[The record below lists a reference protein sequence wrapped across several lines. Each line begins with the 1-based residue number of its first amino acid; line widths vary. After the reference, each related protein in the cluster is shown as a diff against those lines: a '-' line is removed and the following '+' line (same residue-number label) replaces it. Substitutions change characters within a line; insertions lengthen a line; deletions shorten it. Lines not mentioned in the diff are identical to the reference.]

1 MWYNSILTINFLLTQ
16 SEKGENMHF
25 TLSALPTPVF
35 SLQSLAVAGFRILMA
50 LIVGGII
57 GLERGRQGRAAG
69 MRTHILVCLGAT
81 LTSMTGVYAFEILNF
96 GNDPLRIAAQVI
108 SGIGFLGVGT
118 ILIKG
123 RFQITGLTTAAG
135 IWCAA
140 TIGIALGIGYYEGAI
155 ATFLASVVAVTL
167 LHRFE
172 YSVTRRH
179 TRFGMYV
186 EITSAEH
193 IRSTIEYLHKNY
205 RSTDVQVT
213 PPRSGTTGYV
223 GIEVNIHP
231 GKKTSLTP
239 NKVAEDLEKL
249 DNVVFSLESI

>member
-1 MWYNSILTINFLLTQ
+1 MGFLLEVKPFF
-16 SEKGENMHF
+16 SGEIV
-25 TLSALPTPVF
+25 AK
-35 SLQSLAVAGFRILMA
+35 AVFRIVVA

-57 GLERGRQGRAAG
+57 GMERGRQGRAAG

-81 LTSMTGVYAFEILNF
+81 LTSMTGMYAYQILGVN
-96 GNDPLRIAAQVI
+96 NDPLRIAAQVI

-155 ATFLASVVAVTL
+155 ATFLASVIAVTVL
-167 LHRFE
+167 ARIE
-172 YSVTRRH
+172 YRLTRKH

-186 EITSAEH
+186 EITSADKIKEIREH
-193 IRSTIEYLHKNY
+193 LINTYQV
-205 RSTDVQVT
+205 TDVQVT
-213 PPRSGTTGYV
+213 PPRSGTVGYV
-223 GIEVNIHP
+223 GIEVNVHP
-231 GKKTSLTP
+231 SKKNPWTP
-239 NKVAEDLEKL
+239 SAVAKELEEHK
-249 DNVVFSLESI
+249 DIVFALESI

>member
-1 MWYNSILTINFLLTQ
+1 MY
-16 SEKGENMHF
+16 F
-25 TLSALPTPVF
+25 TLSILQDNWF
-35 SLQSLAVAGFRILMA
+35 SLSELGESAFRILMA

-81 LTSMTGVYAFEILNF
+81 LTSMTGVYAYEILGF

-140 TIGIALGIGYYEGAI
+140 TIGIALGIGYYEGALV
-155 ATFLASVVAVTL
+155 TFLAAVTAVTIM
-167 LHRFE
+167 HRLD
-172 YSVTRRH
+172 YRMTRRH
-179 TRFGMYV
+179 SRFGIYV
-186 EITSAEH
+186 EIVSAEKV
-193 IRSTIEYLHKNY
+193 RETVNY
-205 RSTDVQVT
+205 MSEKYRITDVQIT
-213 PPRSGTTGYV
+213 PPRSGTDKYV
-223 GIEVNIHP
+223 GIEANVHP
-231 GKKTSLTP
+231 SGNTYPTP
-239 NKVAEDLEKL
+239 KEVSADIEQLE
-249 DNVVFSLESI
+249 NVVFALESI

>member
-1 MWYNSILTINFLLTQ
+1 MGFLL
-16 SEKGENMHF
+16 EV
-25 TLSALPTPVF
+25 TPFMSWEIVGK
-35 SLQSLAVAGFRILMA
+35 AVFRIFLA
-50 LIVGGII
+50 LLVGGII
-57 GLERGRQGRAAG
+57 GMERGRQGRAAG

-81 LTSMTGVYAFEILNF
+81 LTSMTGMYAYQVLGVN
-96 GNDPLRIAAQVI
+96 NDPLRIAAQVI

-155 ATFLASVVAVTL
+155 ATFLASVVAVTVL
-167 LHRFE
+167 ARIE
-172 YSVTRRH
+172 YRLTRRH

-186 EITSAEH
+186 EVSSAEKVKSVREH
-193 IRSTIEYLHKNY
+193 LIDKYNV
-205 RSTDVQVT
+205 TDIQIT

-223 GIEVNIHP
+223 GIEVNVHP
-231 GKKTSLTP
+231 SKKHPWTP
-239 NKVAEDLEKL
+239 HSVAEELEEHK
-249 DNVVFSLESI
+249 DIIFALESI

>member
-1 MWYNSILTINFLLTQ
+1 MNFI
-16 SEKGENMHF
+16 
-25 TLSALPTPVF
+25 LSASGYEWF
-35 SLQSLAVAGFRILMA
+35 SLSSFGVAAFRIFMA

-81 LTSMTGVYAFEILNF
+81 LTSMTGVYAYEILEF

-140 TIGIALGIGYYEGAI
+140 TIGIALGIGYYEGALV
-155 ATFLASVVAVTL
+155 TFLAAVTAVTVM
-167 LHRFE
+167 HRLD
-172 YSVTRRH
+172 YRITRRH
-179 TRFGMYV
+179 SRFGIYV
-186 EITSAEH
+186 EIISAECV
-193 IRSTIEYLHKNY
+193 RKTVEYMNEKY
-205 RSTDVQVT
+205 RITDVQIT
-213 PPRSGTTGYV
+213 PPRSGTTTYV
-223 GIEVNIHP
+223 GIEANIHP
-231 GKKTSLTP
+231 TANFYPTP
-239 NKVAEDLEKL
+239 TEVAADLEQL
-249 DNVVFSLESI
+249 EDVVFALESI

>member
-1 MWYNSILTINFLLTQ
+1 MNFLL
-16 SEKGENMHF
+16 
-25 TLSALPTPVF
+25 
-35 SLQSLAVAGFRILMA
+35 SLAVPAFSFKSLGIAAFRIFLA

-57 GLERGRQGRAAG
+57 GMERGRQGRAAG

-81 LTSMTGVYAFEILNF
+81 LTSMTGMYAYEIL
-96 GNDPLRIAAQVI
+96 GVANDPLRIAAQVI

-140 TIGIALGIGYYEGAI
+140 TIGIALGIGFYEGAI
-155 ATFLASVVAVTL
+155 VTFLASVTAVTMM
-167 LHRFE
+167 HRFE
-172 YSVTRRH
+172 YNITRRH

-186 EITSAEH
+186 EITSTEKV
-193 IRSTIEYLHKNY
+193 RDTIDYLTENY

-213 PPRSGTTGYV
+213 PPRSGTVGYV

-231 GKKTSLTP
+231 SSKNPFTP
-239 NKVAEDLEKL
+239 KSVATDLEKL
-249 DNVVFSLESI
+249 EDVAFALESI

>member
-1 MWYNSILTINFLLTQ
+1 MY
-16 SEKGENMHF
+16 F
-25 TLSALPTPVF
+25 TLSILQDNWF
-35 SLQSLAVAGFRILMA
+35 SLSELGESAFRILMA

-81 LTSMTGVYAFEILNF
+81 LTSMTGVYAYEILGF

-140 TIGIALGIGYYEGAI
+140 TIGIALGSGYYEGALV
-155 ATFLASVVAVTL
+155 TFLAAVTAVTIMHKL
-167 LHRFE
+167 DYRI
-172 YSVTRRH
+172 TRRH
-179 TRFGMYV
+179 SRFGIYI
-186 EITSAEH
+186 EITSAEKVRETVQY
-193 IRSTIEYLHKNY
+193 ISEKY
-205 RSTDVQVT
+205 RITDVQIT
-213 PPRSGTTGYV
+213 PPRSGTEKYV
-223 GIEVNIHP
+223 GIEANVHP
-231 GKKTSLTP
+231 SGNTYPTP
-239 NKVAEDLEKL
+239 KEVSADVEQLE
-249 DNVVFSLESI
+249 NVVFALESI

>member
-1 MWYNSILTINFLLTQ
+1 MLLYASVAPTF
-16 SEKGENMHF
+16 SFENI
-25 TLSALPTPVF
+25 V
-35 SLQSLAVAGFRILMA
+35 VAAFRIFLA

-57 GLERGRQGRAAG
+57 GMERGRQGRAAG
-69 MRTHILVCLGAT
+69 MRTHILVCIGST
-81 LTSMTGVYAFEILNF
+81 LASMTGIYVYSEL
-96 GNDPLRIAAQVI
+96 GVSNDPLRLAAQVI

-155 ATFLASVVAVTL
+155 VTFLGSVVAVTL

-186 EITSAEH
+186 EITSTEKVRH
-193 IRSTIEYLHKNY
+193 TVEYIKTHY
-205 RSTDVQVT
+205 RATDVQVT
-213 PPRSGTTGYV
+213 PPRSGTTGSV
-223 GIEVNIHP
+223 GIEANIHP
-231 GKKTSLTP
+231 APKETLTP
-239 NKVAEDLEKL
+239 SMVAKDLEQL
-249 DNVVFSLESI
+249 EDVVFALESI

>member
-1 MWYNSILTINFLLTQ
+1 MNFLLSTNVPFFDFK
-16 SEKGENMHF
+16 EFGEAAIRIF
-25 TLSALPTPVF
+25 LALV
-35 SLQSLAVAGFRILMA
+35 
-50 LIVGGII
+50 VGGII
-57 GLERGRQGRAAG
+57 GMERGRQGRAAG

-81 LTSMTGVYAFEILNF
+81 LTSMTGMYAFEVLKV

-140 TIGIALGIGYYEGAI
+140 TIGIALGIGFYEGALV
-155 ATFLASVVAVTL
+155 TFLASVCAVTA

-172 YSVTRRH
+172 YKITRRH

-186 EITSAEH
+186 EITSVASVRKIIDHLTE
-193 IRSTIEYLHKNY
+193 NY
-205 RSTDVQVT
+205 PSTDIQVT
-213 PPRSGTTGYV
+213 PPRSGMSGYV

-231 GKKTSLTP
+231 SAKLPFTP
-239 NKVAEDLEKL
+239 ASVSGELEKL
-249 DNVVFSLESI
+249 DDVIFALESI

>member
-1 MWYNSILTINFLLTQ
+1 MGFLLEVKPFF
-16 SEKGENMHF
+16 SGEI
-25 TLSALPTPVF
+25 
-35 SLQSLAVAGFRILMA
+35 VAEAAFRIVVA

-57 GLERGRQGRAAG
+57 GMERGRQGRAAG

-81 LTSMTGVYAFEILNF
+81 LTSMTGMYAYQILGVN
-96 GNDPLRIAAQVI
+96 NDPLRIAAQVI

-155 ATFLASVVAVTL
+155 ATFLASVIAVTVL
-167 LHRFE
+167 ARIE
-172 YSVTRRH
+172 YRLTRKH

-186 EITSAEH
+186 EITSADKIKEIREH
-193 IRSTIEYLHKNY
+193 LIKTYQV
-205 RSTDVQVT
+205 TDVQVT
-213 PPRSGTTGYV
+213 PPRSGTVGYV
-223 GIEVNIHP
+223 GIEVNVHP
-231 GKKTSLTP
+231 SKKNPWTP
-239 NKVAEDLEKL
+239 SAVAKELEEHK
-249 DNVVFSLESI
+249 DIVFALESI

>member
-1 MWYNSILTINFLLTQ
+1 MNFLL
-16 SEKGENMHF
+16 SLYVPNFSFADLGVAAF
-25 TLSALPTPVF
+25 RVF
-35 SLQSLAVAGFRILMA
+35 AA

-57 GLERGRQGRAAG
+57 GMERGRQGRAAG

-81 LTSMTGVYAFEILNF
+81 LTSMTGMYAYEVLGV

-140 TIGIALGIGYYEGAI
+140 TIGIALGIGYYEGALV
-155 ATFLASVVAVTL
+155 TFIASVTAVTIM
-167 LHRFE
+167 HRLE
-172 YSVTRRH
+172 YKITRRH
-179 TRFGMYV
+179 TRFGMYI
-186 EITSAEH
+186 EIISAEKVRD
-193 IRSTIEYLHKNY
+193 IIEHLGKNY
-205 RSTDVQVT
+205 PSTDIQVT
-213 PPRSGTTGYV
+213 PPRSGTASYV

-231 GKKTSLTP
+231 TAKNPLTP
-239 NKVAEDLEKL
+239 ASVAQELEAL
-249 DNVVFSLESI
+249 DDIIFALESI

>member
-1 MWYNSILTINFLLTQ
+1 MNFLLLANA
-16 SEKGENMHF
+16 E
-25 TLSALPTPVF
+25 PF
-35 SLQSLAVAGFRILMA
+35 SFEELGVAAFRVVLA
-50 LIVGGII
+50 LIIGGII
-57 GLERGRQGRAAG
+57 GMERGRQGRAAG

-81 LTSMTGVYAFEILNF
+81 LTSMTGMYAYNIL
-96 GNDPLRIAAQVI
+96 GVDNDPLRIAAQVI

-140 TIGIALGIGYYEGAI
+140 TIGIALGIGFYEGALV
-155 ATFLASVVAVTL
+155 TFLASVIAVTMM
-167 LHRFE
+167 HRLE
-172 YSVTRRH
+172 YKFTRRH

-186 EITSAEH
+186 EITSAEKVHQVLEH
-193 IRSTIEYLHKNY
+193 IHEAYPA
-205 RSTDVQVT
+205 TDAQVT

-231 GKKTSLTP
+231 SKKLPFTP
-239 NKVAEDLEKL
+239 TGVAAELEKH
-249 DNVVFSLESI
+249 DDVVFALESI